1 MSHLSLLSWANILTH
16 VTNDT
21 QDTAKVPIS
30 WTELPLSYIINSY
43 HLMSVLSPREKPM
56 QKATL
61 LPLYFDPG
69 RDKEFDE
76 QLARLRQMIGD
87 LVDFADP
94 QPLGAPVGEA
104 DAVILPQIL
113 GEAYRRLDAFETIK
127 VPILIVTT
135 EFGTLAMWD
144 WEIKS
149 WLASF
154 GIQTIAP
161 YSLEETRKIC
171 SALNVKK
178 ELRGTTFLI
187 FQDNP
192 GEGFQPSIF
201 KRFYWWEK
209 DATQGLET
217 TFGVTIRRKSF
228 KEFGAYAKAIPDEI
242 AQTEL
247 ESKDFP
253 RDGLSLQSQLSAI
266 KVYLALKEEITKDPS
281 IRGMGIN
288 CLNESHFSDTTP
300 CLAWD
305 LLYDE
310 LGILWACEGDT
321 MALMTKYLINKSLN
335 APIIMSNIYPFLMG
349 QAALKH
355 ERIPS
360 FPEVDAE
367 PENYLLMAHCGYLG
381 VCPRSFA
388 DEGTWTLRPKV
399 LGIVDTN
406 AHMIDARLPE
416 GPCTLVKLDPAL
428 RKLMVMEGELTGYA
442 QFTESDCLNGAVV
455 RVKDGHRMMREV
467 YSHHQCIM
475 TGHSE
480 RDLGIM
486 GEVFGLEIASI

>member
-1 MSHLSLLSWANILTH
+1 M
-16 VTNDT
+16 
-21 QDTAKVPIS
+21 K
-30 WTELPLSYIINSY
+30 
-43 HLMSVLSPREKPM
+43 
-56 QKATL
+56 KATL
-61 LPLYFDPG
+61 LPLFFDPG
-69 RDKEFDE
+69 RDQEFDE
-76 QLARLRQMIGD
+76 QLGRLRTMIGD

-94 QPLGAPVGEA
+94 QPLGKPVVEA

-113 GEAYRRLDAFETIK
+113 GEAYRRLDAFRDLE

-149 WLASF
+149 WLASN
-154 GIQTIAP
+154 GVRTIAP
-161 YSLEETRKIC
+161 YSLEDTRKVC
-171 SALNVKK
+171 SALNAKRELK
-178 ELRGTTFLI
+178 ESTFLI

-201 KRFYWWEK
+201 KRFYWWEQE
-209 DATQGLET
+209 ATQRLESA
-217 TFGVTIRRKSF
+217 FGVTIRRESF
-228 KEFGAYAKAIPDEI
+228 NDFGAYAKSIPGEV
-242 AQTEL
+242 AQAEL

-253 RDGLSLQSQLSAI
+253 RAGLTERAGLSAI
-266 KVYLALKEEITKDPS
+266 KVYLALKERVTKDPT

-321 MALMTKYLINKSLN
+321 IALMTKYIINKSLA

-355 ERIPS
+355 EKIPA
-360 FPEVDAE
+360 FPEVESE
-367 PENYLLMAHCGYLG
+367 PENHLLMAHCGYLG
-381 VCPRSFA
+381 VCPRGFA
-388 DEGTWTLRPKV
+388 APGAWMLRPKV
-399 LGIVDTN
+399 LGIVDDD

-416 GPCTLVKLDPAL
+416 GPCTLAKLDPTMG
-428 RKLMVMEGELTGYA
+428 KLMVMEGELTAYA
-442 QFTESDCLNGAVV
+442 QFTDSDCLNGAVV
-455 RVKDGHRMMREV
+455 KVKDGHRMMREV

-475 TGHSE
+475 TGHAE
-480 RDLGIM
+480 RDLRILAD
-486 GEVFGLEIASI
+486 VFGLDIVSI